1 MTQPLKGTEVRGK
14 VMKAVARAFRRR
26 RRRRSSAF
34 FEFVAVLFVLG
45 VLLEVLF
52 VSAPSTG
59 AGWLWMVPTLLGLV
73 GILWFVAR
81 EPTNL

>member
-1 MTQPLKGTEVRGK
+1 
-14 VMKAVARAFRRR
+14 MKAVARAFRRLR
-26 RRRRSSAF
+26 RRRDLSF

-45 VLLEVLF
+45 MLLEMLF
-52 VSAPSTG
+52 VSAPLTG
-59 AGWLWMVPTLLGLV
+59 AGWLWMLPTILGLV

>member
-1 MTQPLKGTEVRGK
+1 
-14 VMKAVARAFRRR
+14 MKAVARAFRRLR
-26 RRRRSSAF
+26 RRRDLAF

-45 VLLEVLF
+45 VLLEMLF
-52 VSAPSTG
+52 VSAPLTG
-59 AGWLWMVPTLLGLV
+59 AGWLWMLPTILGLV